1 MVQMR
6 STHQRTRGRRKQ
18 EIVVAVAVRIG
29 FSMIKVAMSMRNLR
43 VAATRKEKMRRLEK
57 ITVVRKVVGTK
68 ISDFPF

>member
-1 MVQMR
+1 MR

-18 EIVVAVAVRIG
+18 EIVVAAARIG
-29 FSMIKVAMSMRNLR
+29 FSMIKVVMSMRNLR
-43 VAATRKEKMRRLEK
+43 VAATRKEKMRRLAK